1 MRKPT
6 AFHACNIIPLPLVK
20 CASTTIMLN

>member
-20 CASTTIMLN
+20 CASETIMLN